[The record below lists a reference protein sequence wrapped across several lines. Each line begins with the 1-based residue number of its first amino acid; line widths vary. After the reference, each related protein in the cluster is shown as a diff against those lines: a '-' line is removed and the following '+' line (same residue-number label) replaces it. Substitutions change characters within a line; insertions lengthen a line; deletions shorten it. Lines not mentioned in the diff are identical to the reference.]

1 MWKKSPVFQIEG
13 SSFSCRGAGT
23 YSKSDARHVV
33 VFSHS
38 HRVKVGIIGVHNR
51 VLVSSI
57 ADIGHPD
64 CGILLAMEE
73 CREREE
79 SAD

>member
-1 MWKKSPVFQIEG
+1 
-13 SSFSCRGAGT
+13 
-23 YSKSDARHVV
+23 
-33 VFSHS
+33 
-38 HRVKVGIIGVHNR
+38 VHNR